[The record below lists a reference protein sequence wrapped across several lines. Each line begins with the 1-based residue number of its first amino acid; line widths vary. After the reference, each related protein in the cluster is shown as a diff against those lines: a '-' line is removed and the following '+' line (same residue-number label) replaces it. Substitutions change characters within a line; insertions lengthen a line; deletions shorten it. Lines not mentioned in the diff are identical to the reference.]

1 MQKSGTD
8 IIEFTLI
15 FNRFKT
21 KVYNYVL
28 KMIRNKMASED
39 IVQNVFLKFYEN
51 MNIIRNKNSINF
63 WIFKTARNEVYAY
76 FRMKKVRGDQ
86 FNIEDSDD
94 IEIISDY
101 DINSLIEMNETKEI
115 INKELDSM
123 APEQREV
130 FILKEYGGLS
140 YIEIASVMGIDENL
154 VKSRLYKTRQKLI
167 NALSK
172 INK

>member
-1 MQKSGTD
+1 LQKSGTD